1 MFFSKNRTTILIHY
15 GIISIHSNLKWE
27 GDYIMSDDNMQAM
40 MSLMLAEMREMRSE
54 MQDMRSEF
62 GQRFDRIE
70 KKLEL
75 HDTQLTALINGQT
88 VLTNS
93 IADVKN
99 TLSAKIDET
108 QKDNK
113 VSKEIS
119 RDMLYD
125 IAELKKKV
133 K

>member
-1 MFFSKNRTTILIHY
+1 MA
-15 GIISIHSNLKWE
+15 E
-27 GDYIMSDDNMQAM
+27 DMQTM

-93 IADVKN
+93 IADVKD
-99 TLSAKIDET
+99 TLSAKIEDVKDTLSVRIEDT